1 MYDQRNLTF
10 FYCLCSAVHFKKQY
24 FMPYSLPYFMPF
36 SLLWCLQRETYAS
49 YAMCL
54 VHVEKDILQKRPH
67 RPSWNKKINLLF
79 SGFNCDRQNPSNLK
93 IAAVSYH
100 YRHKQLLLFYKER
113 YSLLVTTFTSN
124 TCKYSPFCLV
134 QNLLWTHISTR
145 PPAMWNALPWILRSE
160 TWPAASLLKSSTV
173 TPSACWKADT
183 ANAIRT
189 EILWLQAELHLNP
202 GLELCEGALCAAGQ
216 LHRYQNCS
224 DWL

>member
-24 FMPYSLPYFMPF
+24 FMSYSLPYFMPF

-54 VHVEKDILQKRPH
+54 VHAEKDILQKRPH

-100 YRHKQLLLFYKER
+100 YRHKQLLLFYKEC
-113 YSLLVTTFTSN
+113 YSLLVATFTSN

-145 PPAMWNALPWILRSE
+145 QL
-160 TWPAASLLKSSTV
+160 
-173 TPSACWKADT
+173 
-183 ANAIRT
+183 
-189 EILWLQAELHLNP
+189 LWLAENNISL
-202 GLELCEGALCAAGQ
+202 GITALKGNDVLLQ
-216 LHRYQNCS
+216 PRKKKNCPKPIQK
-224 DWL
+224 WRH